1 MPDHLSG
8 RHKALK
14 ILEAGRSVTLHSL
27 NMINRF
33 VSEILIISIFN
44 KPNRNFGKTWSETSN
59 QFSRQKND
67 HYTFLSS
74 HKEIRV

>member
-44 KPNRNFGKTWSETSN
+44 KPN
-59 QFSRQKND
+59 
-67 HYTFLSS
+67 
-74 HKEIRV
+74 